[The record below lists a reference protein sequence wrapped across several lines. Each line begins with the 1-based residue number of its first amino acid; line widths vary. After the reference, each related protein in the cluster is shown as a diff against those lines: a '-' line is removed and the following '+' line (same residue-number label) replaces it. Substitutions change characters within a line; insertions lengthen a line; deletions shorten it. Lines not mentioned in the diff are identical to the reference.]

1 MRGLQRWSLWAAGA
15 GAPWPRLARTDWAG
29 GPTASVAGVG
39 LRAGAAVWRADA
51 GPRWCLFF
59 FFFLRG
65 VGAVLGF
72 AKEDLVKEVFVLSTP
87 IPGFQAVPVLMEGL
101 HTWIGV
107 GLGEV
112 RVR

>member
-1 MRGLQRWSLWAAGA
+1 MACRGGLCGLRGPALRGPGSRVPTEQEVRPR
-15 GAPWPRLARTDWAG
+15 PWPAWGCGQVLRCGAQRRA
-29 GPTASVAGVG
+29 
-39 LRAGAAVWRADA
+39 RAGA
-51 GPRWCLFF
+51 FF
-59 FFFLRG
+59 FFFLQG

-72 AKEDLVKEVFVLSTP
+72 AKEDLAKEVFVLSTP

-101 HTWIGV
+101 HTWVGV